1 MKKLLFAFLLFCLPA
16 LMSAQKGK
24 TLSVIMNDGTSVY
37 FLLDEQPRVTFV
49 DDAVKIVST
58 TNETTIKR
66 SLVKKFEFVDEIPTS
81 VNEVEE
87 EVAADRFELTG
98 NSICIEGLAP
108 GCAVRLYSI
117 RGEMLVSAV
126 ADDNGSLTL
135 SFESLP
141 SGVYVVNYN
150 ETTIKFMKR

>member
-1 MKKLLFAFLLFCLPA
+1 
-16 LMSAQKGK
+16 
-24 TLSVIMNDGTSVY
+24 MN
-37 FLLDEQPRVTFV
+37 
-49 DDAVKIVST
+49 
-58 TNETTIKR
+58 
-66 SLVKKFEFVDEIPTS
+66 KFEFVDEIPTS
-81 VNEVEE
+81 VNEVEK

-108 GCAVRLYSI
+108 GCAARLYSI